1 MLERISRFILTLLL
15 CIIIAFPLF
24 YCISMSFFTNIDFTD
39 AYAHFLPSHPVLD
52 NFRTALQNR
61 YYPRFIIN
69 SLLTS
74 ALTAIGR
81 TLITVMAAFAFTH
94 IRFRF
99 RQILLISL
107 LGTMFIPPDA
117 LLYPNYRTIAELGLI
132 DTYAAIILPSL
143 FSASALL
150 LMISSF
156 VSAGQEYYDAAR
168 IDGAKDSVYIAK
180 ILCPMAGSV
189 VFALFLQAFISS
201 FNSYLWPLLVTNR
214 NSMRTVQV
222 GITMLGFADGGE
234 YGAQFAAITI
244 IVLPFLIIL
253 GFGRKRLS
261 EYLSGEIRL

>member
-1 MLERISRFILTLLL
+1 
-15 CIIIAFPLF
+15 
-24 YCISMSFFTNIDFTD
+24 
-39 AYAHFLPSHPVLD
+39 
-52 NFRTALQNR
+52 
-61 YYPRFIIN
+61 
-69 SLLTS
+69 
-74 ALTAIGR
+74 
-81 TLITVMAAFAFTH
+81 
-94 IRFRF
+94 
-99 RQILLISL
+99 
-107 LGTMFIPPDA
+107 
-117 LLYPNYRTIAELGLI
+117 
-132 DTYAAIILPSL
+132 
-143 FSASALL
+143 
-150 LMISSF
+150 MISSF

-253 GFGRKRLS
+253 GLGRKRLS
-261 EYLSGEIRL
+261 EYLSNLSGNSPPDRPCSPQ